1 MTRLAVLIREKYV
14 SAVTILL
21 SLQSG
26 ISKFLRFQ
34 MQGQGMLLH
43 LKSTQVKIKQLV
55 QTSGFANSRN
65 RRC

>member
-1 MTRLAVLIREKYV
+1 MTRPAVLIREGYFSTVK
-14 SAVTILL
+14 ILL
-21 SLQSG
+21 SLQSS

-55 QTSGFANSRN
+55 QTMLMF
-65 RRC
+65 